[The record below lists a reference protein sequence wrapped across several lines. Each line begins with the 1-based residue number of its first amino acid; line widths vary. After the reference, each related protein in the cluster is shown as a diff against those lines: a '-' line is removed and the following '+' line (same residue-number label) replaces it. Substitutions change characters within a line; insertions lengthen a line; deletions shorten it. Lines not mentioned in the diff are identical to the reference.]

1 MFMRRFRSGIAC
13 VALTGIS
20 LLGLNSCR
28 EEAPS
33 VNTLKDAYEGKF
45 TIGAALNEP
54 QILNMDTASIRVV
67 KEHFNSITAENCM
80 KSGPIQPTEGNF
92 SFELADKFV
101 EFGVANNMEI
111 IGHTLV
117 WHSQAPRWF
126 FTDEEGNDVSA
137 EVLKERMKNHI
148 YTVVGRYKGKIHGWD
163 VVNEAILDD
172 GSYRNSKYYQILGE
186 EFIALAFQYAHEAD
200 PDCELYYNDYSM
212 ANPGKR
218 EGVVRMIKM
227 LKDKG
232 LRIDAVGMQ
241 AHVALDEPKI
251 EEFEASIKAFSE
263 AGVKVMITEMDLTVL
278 EMPDFRVGAEISANF
293 EYQQKLNP
301 YSEGLPDSVALAF
314 EERYLDFFKLF
325 LKYDDA
331 VTRVTLWGVTD
342 NQSWKNN
349 WPVRGRT
356 DYPLLFDR
364 NYQPKPVVEKIINEA
379 LNTK

>member
-1 MFMRRFRSGIAC
+1 
-13 VALTGIS
+13 
-20 LLGLNSCR
+20 
-28 EEAPS
+28 
-33 VNTLKDAYEGKF
+33 
-45 TIGAALNEP
+45 
-54 QILNMDTASIRVV
+54 
-67 KEHFNSITAENCM
+67 
-80 KSGPIQPTEGNF
+80 
-92 SFELADKFV
+92 
-101 EFGVANNMEI
+101 
-111 IGHTLV
+111 
-117 WHSQAPRWF
+117 
-126 FTDEEGNDVSA
+126 
-137 EVLKERMKNHI
+137 
-148 YTVVGRYKGKIHGWD
+148 
-163 VVNEAILDD
+163 
-172 GSYRNSKYYQILGE
+172 
-186 EFIALAFQYAHEAD
+186 
-200 PDCELYYNDYSM
+200 
-212 ANPGKR
+212 
-218 EGVVRMIKM
+218 
-227 LKDKG
+227 
-232 LRIDAVGMQ
+232 MQ